1 MAKVGGSRGARGRPS
16 RTGRDAATKR
26 SAKPGAAK
34 GAAKKPQAK
43 KTATPDPQPPA
54 PMIESPFV
62 VGSIPGA
69 TPGKWIDAWHERLP
83 DVELELRPIEVVDQ
97 RSALFDGGLHAALVR
112 LPIAQDGLHVIP
124 LYNEIPV
131 VVAAADSHLMAVD
144 ELDLADLA
152 GEVIVVPR
160 DDVLGLA
167 VPGGVTAS
175 FAPPADTEEAIAI
188 VSAGVGIVVV
198 PMSLARLHRR
208 KDADYRPLRDGP
220 SSTVALAWRADR
232 TTPAVDAFVGI
243 VRGRTANSSR

>member
-1 MAKVGGSRGARGRPS
+1 M
-16 RTGRDAATKR
+16 
-26 SAKPGAAK
+26 
-34 GAAKKPQAK
+34 
-43 KTATPDPQPPA
+43 
-54 PMIESPFV
+54 
-62 VGSIPGA
+62 
-69 TPGKWIDAWHERLP
+69 
-83 DVELELRPIEVVDQ
+83 
-97 RSALFDGGLHAALVR
+97 R
-112 LPIAQDGLHVIP
+112 LPIDQDGLHVIP
-124 LYNEIPV
+124 LYDEVPV

-144 ELDLADLA
+144 ELDLADLV

-160 DDVLGLA
+160 DDVLALA

-188 VSAGVGIVVV
+188 VAAGVGIVVV